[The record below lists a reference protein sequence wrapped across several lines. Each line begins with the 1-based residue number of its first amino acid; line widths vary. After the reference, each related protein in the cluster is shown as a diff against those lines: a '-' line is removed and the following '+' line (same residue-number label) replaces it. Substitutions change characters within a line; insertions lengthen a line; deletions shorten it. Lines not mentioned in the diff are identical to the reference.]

1 MKPIQT
7 VEELE
12 ESLSRPTSGVLRTLE
27 AIDGDVLIL
36 GAAGKMGPTLS
47 RMVRRALDKLG
58 QRNRRVTAVSRFSSQ
73 ESRRSLEQHGVE
85 TLACDLLDPKEVQ
98 RLPSAPN
105 VFFLAGQKFGTSD
118 APELTWA
125 MNTLVP
131 AYVAER
137 YRESRIVAFSTGCVY
152 PLLSAD
158 GPGAN
163 ENTELGPPGDYANS
177 CVGRERVFTFFS
189 KQYQTRALLF
199 RLCYAIE
206 LRYGVLSDIATRIM
220 AGLPV
225 DVSMGVVNVIWQGD
239 ANARAIESLAHTS
252 CPPTALNVTGLE
264 RVSVRA
270 LAMQFGKLLDREVVF
285 TGQESEL
292 AWVWDASRSY
302 DLFGEPT
309 VSLKEMIIAV
319 SDWTLAGGPLLGK
332 PTHFEVTSGRY

>member
-1 MKPIQT
+1 MKATQT

-12 ESLSRPTSGVLRTLE
+12 EALSRPNSGVLKTLE
-27 AIDGDVLIL
+27 AIDGDAVIL
-36 GAAGKMGPTLS
+36 GAAGKMGLTLS
-47 RMVRRALDKLG
+47 RMVRRAFDTLG
-58 QRNRRVTAVSRFSSQ
+58 HQNRRVIAVSRFSSQ
-73 ESRRSLEQHGVE
+73 EAKRSLEQHGVE
-85 TLACDLLDPKEVQ
+85 TLVCDLLKSEDVQ
-98 RLPSAPN
+98 SLPVAAN
-105 VFFLAGQKFGTSD
+105 VFFLAGQKFGTSN

-152 PLLSAD
+152 PLLPAD

-163 ENTELGPPGDYANS
+163 ERTILGPPGDYANS

-189 KQYQTRALLF
+189 KQNKTPMLLF

-220 AGLPV
+220 TGAPV

-239 ANARAIESLAHTS
+239 ANARAIESLVHTS
-252 CPPTALNVTGLE
+252 CPPMVLNVTGLE
-264 RVSVRA
+264 RISVRA
-270 LAMQFGKLLDREVVF
+270 LAMQFGKLLDREVLF
-285 TGQESEL
+285 TGQESEM

-302 DLFGEPT
+302 ELFGEPT
-309 VSLKEMIIAV
+309 VSLNEMIKAV

-332 PTHFEVTSGRY
+332 PTHFEVTSGQY